1 MCSLDAAIISTL
13 VSSVLPVELAR
24 DMQTD
29 TQGEVGW
36 GPLPAPSESVP
47 ATCWGCLAL
56 WGLLTAYLTLL
67 DHQKLCYSALVL
79 AMVFS
84 MGEAVPYA
92 HYGKC
97 ADC

>member
-1 MCSLDAAIISTL
+1 MCSLDAAVISTL

-29 TQGEVGW
+29 TQGEVGA
-36 GPLPAPSESVP
+36 GHSLPLG
-47 ATCWGCLAL
+47 GCSHRLPGIPGLAD
-56 WGLLTAYLTLL
+56 YLPYPL

-92 HYGKC
+92 HYGKN
-97 ADC
+97 ADH

>member
-29 TQGEVGW
+29 TQGEVGVGHSLHLETVPTIRW
-36 GPLPAPSESVP
+36 GPL
-47 ATCWGCLAL
+47 T
-56 WGLLTAYLTLL
+56 LLTIFLTPL

-92 HYGKC
+92 HYGKN
-97 ADC
+97 AGR